1 MKHETTVRTA
11 DSVGRVLRQRIA
23 QKLRRPRI
31 SFQTAAT
38 LVTFAAAGLLFAAS
52 AITARGTDLRRDE
65 TASIADL
72 VRARTFELTVLEG
85 KVRKQQGHVDALAK
99 KQDVPGLLAA
109 RQNFRQLAPRQGFGA
124 VTGPAVRVDLDDAP
138 ASMRNNPDVN
148 PDDLVVHQQ
157 DVQAVINAMWR
168 GGATAVTV
176 MGQRVI
182 STSAVKCVGNTLSL
196 QGRVYSPPY
205 RIVAV
210 GKTRDITRSIFE
222 DDDVQ
227 VYRDYA
233 DAVGLGWRIQALKRY
248 RAPAFTTLPIPAY
261 ARPVR

>member
-1 MKHETTVRTA
+1 MLPTRF
-11 DSVGRVLRQRIA
+11 RQR
-23 QKLRRPRI
+23 LRRPRI
-31 SFQTAAT
+31 SLRAVIT
-38 LVTFAAAGLLFAAS
+38 LASFAAAGLLFTAS
-52 AITARGTDLRRDE
+52 AITARGSDLRRDE

-85 KVRKQQGHVDALAK
+85 KVRKQQLKVDALAK
-99 KQDVPGLLAA
+99 QQDVPGLLSA
-109 RQNFRQLAPRQGFGA
+109 RRSFKRLAPRQGFGA
-124 VTGPAVRVDLDDAP
+124 VIGPAVRVDLDDAP
-138 ASMRNNPDVN
+138 PSMRNNPDVN

-176 MGQRVI
+176 MGQRII
-182 STSAVKCVGNTLSL
+182 STSAVKCVGNTLLL

-205 RIVAV
+205 RIVGV
-210 GKTRDITRSIFE
+210 GKTRNITRSIFD

-233 DAVGLGWRIQALKRY
+233 SAVGLGWRIQALKRY
-248 RAPAFTTLPIPAY
+248 RAPAFVTLPIPAY
-261 ARPVR
+261 AKPAM

>member
-1 MKHETTVRTA
+1 MFARRFT
-11 DSVGRVLRQRIA
+11 QR
-23 QKLRRPRI
+23 LRRPR
-31 SFQTAAT
+31 FNVRTVVT
-38 LVTFAAAGLLFAAS
+38 LVTFASAGLLFTAS

-72 VRARTFELTVLEG
+72 VRARTFELAVLED
-85 KVRKQQGHVDALAK
+85 KVRKQQTKVDALAK
-99 KQDVPGLLAA
+99 QQDVPGLLSA
-109 RQNFRQLAPRQGFGA
+109 RQSFKRLAPRQGFAA

-138 ASMRNNPDVN
+138 ASVRNNPDMN

-182 STSAVKCVGNTLSL
+182 GTSAVKCVGNTLLL

-210 GKTRDITRSIFE
+210 GRTRDITRSIYD

-233 DAVGLGWRIQALKRY
+233 GAVGLGWRIQALKRY
-248 RAPAFTTLPIPAY
+248 RAPAFTTLPIPGY
-261 ARPVR
+261 AKQAQ